1 VEFET
6 VEEGREEQIIDKL
19 IQGAV
24 VAVFNRRYN
33 LGELE
38 AVINRFKAG
47 VAAEVGDMVPSA
59 QYVKLSQQI
68 EGLQAAVDK
77 VGAKSPAE
85 TAAAVEFLLEGLH
98 LNKRLNKDKIGG
110 KIQYRG

>member
-1 VEFET
+1 M
-6 VEEGREEQIIDKL
+6 

-38 AVINRFKAG
+38 PVVARFKAG

-59 QYVKLSQQI
+59 EYTRLVQQI
-68 EGLQAAVDK
+68 DGLPAAVAK
-77 VGAKSPAE
+77 VGGEKSAAE

-98 LNKRLNKDKIGG
+98 LNKRLNKDKMGG
-110 KIQYRG
+110 KSQYRG